1 MPSAAPI
8 LRGAGGGS
16 QDGASLGQSSE
27 RSLCC
32 CAGTAE
38 GPIGLHAVLLLQGG
52 RSASSAAFCLRGC
65 SVPPRGSFHRA
76 PQSSYSI
83 PCLPADVST
92 SAQLLYSP
100 GCSEVGPRQHS
111 PALLLSRV
119 S

>member
-76 PQSSYSI
+76 PI
-83 PCLPADVST
+83 PFPAFLQT
-92 SAQLLYSP
+92 
-100 GCSEVGPRQHS
+100 C
-111 PALLLSRV
+111 
-119 S
+119 